1 MRAIEKLIERI
12 IVASRWVMA
21 PFYLGLVLVTIVVFF
36 KFAQELVHF
45 VGHASTLSEEE
56 TVTGALGVVDLA
68 LLGSLILIVIFSGYE
83 NFVSKIDGTGH
94 DTWPEW
100 MTKVDFTGLKL
111 KLLGSIVLISG
122 IQVLKAFMSIEK
134 LSDRELF
141 WLVTVHM
148 IFVLSSALLAFTD
161 WLQSRTGRDIH

>member
-1 MRAIEKLIERI
+1 MWAIEKLIER
-12 IVASRWVMA
+12 VLVGSRWVMA
-21 PFYLGLVLVTIVVFF
+21 PFYLGLVLAIIVVFF
-36 KFAQELVHF
+36 KFAQELTHF
-45 VGHASTLSEEE
+45 VGHAASMSEEE

-83 NFVSKIDGTGH
+83 NFVSKIDATGH

-122 IQVLKAFMSIEK
+122 IQVLKGFMSIEK
-134 LSDRELF
+134 LSDRQLF

-148 IFVLSSALLAFTD
+148 VFVMSSAILALTD
-161 WLQSRTGRDIH
+161 WLQSRTGKDIH